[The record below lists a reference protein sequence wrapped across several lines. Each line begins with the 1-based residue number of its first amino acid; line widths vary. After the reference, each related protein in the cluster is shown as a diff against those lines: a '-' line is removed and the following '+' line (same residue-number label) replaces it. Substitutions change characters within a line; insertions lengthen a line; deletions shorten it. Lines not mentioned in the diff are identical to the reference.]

1 MSKSAATH
9 DRPRTRPMSPHLQV
23 YRLIPTMLMSIVH
36 RITGGAL
43 YFGTLLVAAWLL
55 AAATSPEWFD
65 KVTWLY
71 GSWIGRLVLLGYT
84 WALIH
89 HLIGGV
95 RHLVW
100 DTGAGF
106 DKHLTTK
113 IARLMPFI
121 SVALTVLVWIV
132 GYMVRG
138 A

>member
-1 MSKSAATH
+1 M
-9 DRPRTRPMSPHLQV
+9 M
-23 YRLIPTMLMSIVH
+23 MSIVH
-36 RITGGAL
+36 RITGCAL
-43 YFGTLLVAAWLL
+43 YFGTLLVAAWLI

-65 KVTWLY
+65 KVSWLY
-71 GSWIGRLVLLGYT
+71 GSWIGRLVLFGYT

-89 HLIGGV
+89 HLIGGI
-95 RHLVW
+95 RHRVW

-113 IARLMPFI
+113 IARLMPFV
-121 SVALTVLVWIV
+121 SVGLTVLVWAV